1 MVRGAK
7 SASDL
12 ADEANHKAATAVASA
27 AFSLGAS
34 TVPRYWP
41 CFLMSDTRQLRSLAA
56 VNFCLAA
63 FFVSFMSGPCCCWLS
78 LCGEWAR
85 LAFT

>member
-1 MVRGAK
+1 
-7 SASDL
+7 
-12 ADEANHKAATAVASA
+12 
-27 AFSLGAS
+27 
-34 TVPRYWP
+34 
-41 CFLMSDTRQLRSLAA
+41 MSDTRQLRSLAA